1 MRPLPR
7 GDVRRAMSDR
17 PAADRVVIA
26 YPADLGDWSRDQLT
40 SDRFRTYFRRTLGE
54 VHEGMEFAE
63 FVDVG
68 CCGNSPDIP
77 LRIETVEG
85 PGLVGDDTEV
95 GFTTYETE
103 VDSGWKVQSAAGP
116 SE

>member
-1 MRPLPR
+1 
-7 GDVRRAMSDR
+7 MSQT
-17 PAADRVVIA
+17 AARVVVS
-26 YPADLGDWSRDQLT
+26 YPASLGDWSRDQLT

-54 VHEGMEFAE
+54 VREGEEFAE

-85 PGLVGDDTEV
+85 EGPVGEDTEIAFATREV
-95 GFTTYETE
+95 GVE
-103 VDSGWKVQSAAGP
+103 SGWEVQSAAGR
-116 SE
+116 E